1 MGVPRAGVLPQDSQ
15 LRGVVIFR
23 TGERSRSPRK
33 GIRKSLTF
41 VVAAG
46 FDVARAKIF
55 RLLPGAEFGPNPSAI
70 EATKNAR
77 QKDFKIL
84 SVSNLEELLKR
95 RWACI
100 TDDDIVALASNEEPI
115 NTQFAFEFFVYL
127 APVVWPTDGI
137 RRATADR
144 VRAAA
149 AEIVTLQAE
158 GRERFVPIATHH
170 LAIHRARQPEGTPF
184 AIPEDN
190 TMQQARALDAVVAA
204 LEDTAAELE
213 EDVVEIEVKLFGTW
227 VKMRVK
233 RSTLREAVGLPQ
245 HDIFTRGIFHG
256 FRPEAMMPQG
266 EDVPDEDHQMSEN

>member
-1 MGVPRAGVLPQDSQ
+1 MGVPRAGILPPDSQ
-15 LRGVVIFR
+15 LRGVVMFR
-23 TGERSRSPRK
+23 TGERSRGPRK

-41 VVAAG
+41 VVAEG

-55 RLLPGAEFGPNPSAI
+55 RLLTGPEFGPNPSSI
-70 EATKNAR
+70 EGENVFFKATKNAR
-77 QKDFKIL
+77 QQDFKIL
-84 SVSNLEELLKR
+84 SVSNFKELLKR

-115 NTQFAFEFFVYL
+115 HTQFVFEFFVYL
-127 APVVWPTDGI
+127 VPVVRPTDGI

-158 GRERFVPIATHH
+158 GRERFGPIATHH
-170 LAIHRARQPEGTPF
+170 FAIHRARQPEGTPF

-190 TMQQARALDAVVAA
+190 TMQQARALDAAVAA
-204 LEDTAAELE
+204 LEDTAAEPE
-213 EDVVEIEVKLFGTW
+213 EDVVEIEVELFGTW

-233 RSTLREAVGLPQ
+233 RSTQREAVGVVAYFGSLL
-245 HDIFTRGIFHG
+245 
-256 FRPEAMMPQG
+256 
-266 EDVPDEDHQMSEN
+266 